1 MRDIP
6 PLNALR
12 TFECVA
18 RHKSFTKAADELYVS
33 QSPVSR
39 QITLIEEYL
48 GIEFFKRERT
58 GISLTDAGEKY
69 YAEIGPAFNKIAIAT
84 RGMSSYRKNNDIVY
98 AVNERTMAKCSGYR
112 TVFGTN

>member
-33 QSPVSR
+33 QSAVSR

-69 YAEIGPAFNKIAIAT
+69 YAEIGPAFNKIAI
-84 RGMSSYRKNNDIVY
+84 
-98 AVNERTMAKCSGYR
+98 ERWSHLFEQLKAYL
-112 TVFGTN
+112 